1 MAKIKTP
8 DPVQEAVESGFNT
21 TFTDSGSKPPIPDP
35 MLKKAVTF
43 KEHEKDKGTLEPGQI
58 VQLSCPCEWPSEAYH
73 VVQVKGDKVSVR
85 TADNKHHFDVDATD
99 IVR

>member
-1 MAKIKTP
+1 MAKIKSS
-8 DPVQEAVESGFNT
+8 DPVQDAAESGFNT
-21 TFTDSGSKPPIPDP
+21 AFTDSGSKPPA
-35 MLKKAVTF
+35 KSVTF
-43 KEHEKDKGTLEPGQI
+43 AQHEKDKGTLEVGQV